1 MFDDYHKD
9 DSGGTGEHVLSTD
22 GAIALKV
29 TFNAPVVVL
38 EVNIHAD
45 VALLAV
51 EKVLVQ
57 SVANPADPTVWA
69 MVNRL
74 GGVVIPELADVAVV
88 LCKLGVATVAVLGSR
103 LNGLATHTEHHLCF
117 VPTKK
122 YPINHGQHFHSLSR
136 TLNEMQYYI
145 CILILGR
152 EERAYLTMAWLH
164 TSSWQNLQLNHLPQ
178 QLAFSLHPLL

>member
-22 GAIALKV
+22 GTVAFEV

-38 EVNIHAD
+38 ELNVHAD

-57 SVANPADPTVWA
+57 SVSNPADPTVRA

-74 GGVVIPELADVAVV
+74 VGVIIPELADVAIV
-88 LCKLGVATVAVLGSR
+88 LCKLGVTRVAVLGCW
-103 LNGLATHTEHHLCF
+103 LNGLAMHTEHHLC
-117 VPTKK
+117 
-122 YPINHGQHFHSLSR
+122 
-136 TLNEMQYYI
+136 
-145 CILILGR
+145 LIPAR
-152 EERAYLTMAWLH
+152 RV
-164 TSSWQNLQLNHLPQ
+164 SNNSWS
-178 QLAFSLHPLL
+178 AFSFSFLHMK